1 LTRLP
6 PLSECQKEC
15 EEEDDDD
22 EYNATLSTMT
32 MRRML
37 ASVVAM
43 RKMVMSR
50 II

>member
-37 ASVVAM
+37 ASVMAM